1 MTPPRKLCILAVLL
15 TATASCRAGD
25 EGTDPQT
32 QGGRTYEMGWAPTA
46 PRPDVSLLLATMDSM
61 AQVSDIAML
70 QQPVPWQEILAGA
83 SVDSLVEDR
92 AGVADYLR
100 ALGMDVIFLVDP
112 LDGLDRRKEDPGLLA
127 TGHSILEPSIR
138 AVHEDWVL
146 RIAERIQPRYMG
158 LASEINTLAARGD
171 STLYRT
177 IREMINDLAPRVRA
191 VSPSTQVFV
200 SFQADEANGVLGP
213 EPIDDF
219 ALIDDFDIDALGL
232 SSYPVFAFDEPSE
245 IPDDYFRVFADA
257 TDLPLLLV
265 EGGWTS
271 ADVPW
276 SAGTPE
282 QQVAF
287 VNRFEQ
293 LLDGVRARAW
303 VMLTFT
309 DLDIDSY
316 GLDPDRAAGLSN
328 FAHMGI
334 LDVDLQRKPAYAAW
348 KRVFDRPLAR

>member
-1 MTPPRKLCILAVLL
+1 
-15 TATASCRAGD
+15 
-25 EGTDPQT
+25 
-32 QGGRTYEMGWAPTA
+32 
-46 PRPDVSLLLATMDSM
+46 
-61 AQVSDIAML
+61 
-70 QQPVPWQEILAGA
+70 
-83 SVDSLVEDR
+83 
-92 AGVADYLR
+92 
-100 ALGMDVIFLVDP
+100 MDVIFLVDP